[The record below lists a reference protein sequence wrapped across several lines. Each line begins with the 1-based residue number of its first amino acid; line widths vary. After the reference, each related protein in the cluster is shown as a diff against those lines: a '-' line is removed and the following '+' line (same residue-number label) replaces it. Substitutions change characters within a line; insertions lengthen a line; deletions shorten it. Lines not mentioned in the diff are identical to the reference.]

1 MDLEIE
7 FGEYLKQMRGSK
19 SLDQVSA
26 ETGLD
31 KGYLWKMEQG
41 QRHPKPDKFP
51 ALSKAYGVSLT
62 ALFQLSG
69 YLTDEFIICRAKDV
83 VAETENFRAQEILN
97 DWMKSD

>member
-31 KGYLWKMEQG
+31 CLLYTSSLYAA
-41 QRHPKPDKFP
+41 
-51 ALSKAYGVSLT
+51 ALSTKRE
-62 ALFQLSG
+62 Q
-69 YLTDEFIICRAKDV
+69 
-83 VAETENFRAQEILN
+83 
-97 DWMKSD
+97 